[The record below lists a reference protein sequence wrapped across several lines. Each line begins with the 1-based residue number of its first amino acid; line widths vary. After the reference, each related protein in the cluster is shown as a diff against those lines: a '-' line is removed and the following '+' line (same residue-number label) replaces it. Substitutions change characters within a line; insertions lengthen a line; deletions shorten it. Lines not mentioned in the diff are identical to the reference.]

1 MELSRVIHMSNQH
14 TLNVQRSK
22 TEREGKLGANSAN
35 LQKIHT
41 DLHVQLAGKQA
52 AVAAFVCIYSY
63 VFWLSEAVGFQ
74 QLPGKQAG
82 RLEPKGV
89 EEEVPSLC
97 LELPPC

>member
-14 TLNVQRSK
+14 TLNAQK
-22 TEREGKLGANSAN
+22 TEHEGKLDAKSAN
-35 LQKIHT
+35 LQKRHT
-41 DLHVQLAGKQA
+41 DLHVQLAGKRA

-63 VFWLSEAVGFQ
+63 DFLLSEAVGFQ

-82 RLEPKGV
+82 RLGV
-89 EEEVPSLC
+89 WEEVPSLC

>member
-1 MELSRVIHMSNQH
+1 MELSRAIHMSNQH
-14 TLNVQRSK
+14 TLNFQRSK
-22 TEREGKLGANSAN
+22 TEHEGNLDAKSAN

-41 DLHVQLAGKQA
+41 DLCGQLAGTQA
-52 AVAAFVCIYSY
+52 AVAAFVCVYSY

-82 RLEPKGV
+82 RLVLEGV
-89 EEEVPSLC
+89 REEAPSLC